1 MVNQSTILQS
11 GYVHKLKKAWIK
23 EYTTK
28 DDGEQDS
35 NSNKEKTAP
44 NNSNPDQGNDP
55 APPHPGQ
62 PGSPSASSQLSSSSS
77 SVTALHKFKKLNA
90 FRISSNK
97 VRSALIFLC
106 NSVGLAIELFL
117 LGRSELIGSLK
128 LDNVW
133 VFVQLIFGPHWP
145 MSQLYKNTNIA

>member
-1 MVNQSTILQS
+1 M
-11 GYVHKLKKAWIK
+11 HKLKKAWIK

-35 NSNKEKTAP
+35 NSNQEKTAP

-55 APPHPGQ
+55 AATQGQ
-62 PGSPSASSQLSSSSS
+62 PGSPSASSQLSFSSS

-97 VRSALIFLC
+97 VRSALIFTCGEATQVKSNQLVSKWPSLKGTFFRK
-106 NSVGLAIELFL
+106 SVG
-117 LGRSELIGSLK
+117 
-128 LDNVW
+128 D
-133 VFVQLIFGPHWP
+133 
-145 MSQLYKNTNIA
+145 

>member
-1 MVNQSTILQS
+1 M
-11 GYVHKLKKAWIK
+11 HKLKTAWIK

-35 NSNKEKTAP
+35 NSNQEKTAP

-55 APPHPGQ
+55 AAAPPGQ

-97 VRSALIFLC
+97 VRSALIFTCGEATQVKSNQLVSKWPSLKGTFLRK
-106 NSVGLAIELFL
+106 SVG
-117 LGRSELIGSLK
+117 
-128 LDNVW
+128 D
-133 VFVQLIFGPHWP
+133 
-145 MSQLYKNTNIA
+145 